1 MPDRTF
7 GRTLRKLA
15 LALLNATLLLAVLLV
30 FGGWL
35 LIGRV
40 QHFAT
45 DTAEAAATALG
56 ADLKDEMTGEMATL
70 GATLED
76 LSMLDA
82 RLADAIA
89 KAGSGDGAAKA
100 QLTGLRTD
108 VQTLTASVDRLNSTA
123 QALRDNGGA
132 VLTDTLHSFLLDL
145 AGRLAPLAASTAP
158 AN

>member
-7 GRTLRKLA
+7 GQTFRQLA
-15 LALLNATLLLAVLLV
+15 LAMLNATLLLAVLLV
-30 FGGWL
+30 FGTWL

-56 ADLKDEMTGEMATL
+56 ADLKGQMTGEVATL
-70 GATLED
+70 SATLEN
-76 LSMLDA
+76 LSTLDA
-82 RLADAIA
+82 RLSDVIA
-89 KAGSGDGAAKA
+89 KAGTGDSAAVA

-108 VQTLTASVDRLNSTA
+108 VQTLTASVDKLNGTA
-123 QALRDNGGA
+123 KALRDNGGE
-132 VLTDTLHSFLLDL
+132 VLTETLHGFLLEL
-145 AGRLAPLAASTAP
+145 AERLGPLPAPTAP

>member
-1 MPDRTF
+1 MPDRTL
-7 GRTLRKLA
+7 GQTLRQLG

-30 FGGWL
+30 FGAWA

-40 QHFAT
+40 QHFAA

-56 ADLKDEMTGEMATL
+56 DDLKDQMTGEVATL
-70 GATLED
+70 GATLES
-76 LSMLDA
+76 LSTLDA
-82 RLADAIA
+82 RLSDAIA
-89 KAGSGDGAAKA
+89 RAGSGDGAAVE
-100 QLTGLRTD
+100 QLTGLRSD
-108 VQTLTASVDRLNSTA
+108 VQALTASVNQLNGTA

-145 AGRLAPLAASTAP
+145 VSRLAPLAAPTAP

>member
-7 GRTLRKLA
+7 GRTLRQLA